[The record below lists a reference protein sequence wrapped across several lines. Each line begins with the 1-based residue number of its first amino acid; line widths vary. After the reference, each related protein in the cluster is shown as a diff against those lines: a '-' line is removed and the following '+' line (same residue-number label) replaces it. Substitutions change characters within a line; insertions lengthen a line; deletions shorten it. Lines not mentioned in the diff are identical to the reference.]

1 MGWFNKEIAILPR
14 NNDFPF
20 QVQLLYY
27 CNNWVVAQSRSVI
40 PPDQIEF
47 SFRLGST
54 ADICCDEINGKPLNV
69 KFPHLL
75 IKRPGD
81 IIKNAGTSPRDTVSF
96 HYHASTMP
104 LLEALGML
112 PENSCKEFEFTSNIE
127 NLIRSYQLNFYN
139 LYSPGCPEKLD
150 WICFQLIREVL
161 FQAAKPQPG
170 NDEAIIIKNIALWM
184 EQHCCEDI
192 SIETLARR
200 CNMSRS
206 AFYRAWQ
213 RHIEIAPLQYIMQMR
228 LQTAEKML
236 LETPYP
242 AAQIAQQANFCSAT
256 EFYSKFKA
264 RYGTSPAQYRKKHQ
278 QGISKPTT

>member
-1 MGWFNKEIAILPR
+1 MSWHNKDIALMPR
-14 NNDFPF
+14 SNDFPF

-27 CNNWVVAQSRSVI
+27 CNNWVVAKTRSVI

-54 ADICCDEINGKPLNV
+54 ADICRDEVNGEPLNV

-81 IIKNAGTSPRDTVSF
+81 IIQNAGTNPRDTISF
-96 HYHASTMP
+96 YYLSSTMP
-104 LLEALGML
+104 LLAALGML
-112 PENSCKEFEFTSNIE
+112 PERRSKEFEFTSNIE
-127 NLIRSYQLNFYN
+127 NLIRSYRLNLYN

-161 FQAAKPQPG
+161 FQAEKPTHCH
-170 NDEAIIIKNIALWM
+170 DEAIIIKNIMLWM

-192 SIETLARR
+192 SIESLARR

-213 RHIEIAPLQYIMQMR
+213 RHMEVAPLQYIMQMR
-228 LQTAEKML
+228 LKTAEKML
-236 LETPYP
+236 LETPCP
-242 AAQIAQQANFCSAT
+242 AAQIAQHANFCSAT

-264 RYGTSPAQYRKKHQ
+264 QYGTSPAQYRKNHTPDSNNQ
-278 QGISKPTT
+278 PQ